1 MPTDQPFTLPANPAD
16 YQPKPTGKNLVLI
29 YLRKSYIKGKVDLIS
44 IQYQLDVT
52 LPVAWRDQLRF
63 RVYVDAKRSNSARS
77 EQGRADWLRLKA
89 ELSNNPDCVGVMMAF
104 QDRASRSTR
113 DTIDLMELCASKG
126 LHFIIPLNGIDTRQ
140 TGWTPHIKSMIRSNA
155 NIAETESELTSGRM
169 VHRIGQYNAVGV
181 PFGAPPFGMVRH
193 GEGLDAIVK
202 PNADAPAA
210 IRCLQLFAGG
220 LSYEAIAE
228 NLNASRIAFRDRHHR
243 GCDWRVESA
252 RTVVGNI
259 LYYAG
264 YILPLGV
271 SKTGRC
277 RLEGDGDF
285 LQRHAAATKAKTT
298 PHIESILPPEP
309 MRQLANAV
317 IMRRIRPRSFRAT
330 IGWTPL
336 LTPMLRWSGSQ
347 MRANVREGGP
357 FYCTKTG
364 AGRWF
369 RAEPLEA
376 QMIDALAA
384 VQFSPLAVNSIR
396 QLAAKR
402 HTDEAHADTRQRIA
416 ECEAWQK
423 TILQQ
428 WKRGRIV
435 QADYEREWDDA
446 QDEINRGRARLNDT
460 TSVDQLLAAL
470 TDLGAAIRMME
481 PLKRKTNLARLFQI
495 IEVNDAGKICSVVP
509 RDWALEAFKALVEAF
524 TTPQMGRVGLE
535 PNSGVIIE
543 WARIGM
549 PA

>member
-1 MPTDQPFTLPANPAD
+1 MPDQPFTLPANPDGYA
-16 YQPKPTGKNLVLI
+16 PRGHGKNLVLI

-63 RVYVDAKRSNSARS
+63 KVYVDAKRSNSARS
-77 EQGRADWLRLKA
+77 EQGRADWLRLKM
-89 ELSNNPDCVGVMMAF
+89 ELQNNPDCVGVMMAF

-140 TGWTPHIKSMIRSNA
+140 TGWTPHVKSMIRSNA

-169 VHRIGQYNAVGV
+169 VHRIQQYNAVGV
-181 PFGAPPFGMVRH
+181 PFGAAPFGMTRH
-193 GEGLDAIVK
+193 GEGLDAIIK
-202 PNADAPAA
+202 PNADAPAV
-210 IRCLQLFAGG
+210 IKCLQLFAGG
-220 LSYEAIAE
+220 LSYDAIASD
-228 NLNASRIAFRDRHHR
+228 LNASRIAFRDRHHR

-259 LYYAG
+259 LYYSG

-271 SKTGRC
+271 SKTGIC

-285 LQRHAAATKAKTT
+285 LQRHATATKAKVTK
-298 PHIESILPPEP
+298 HIEPILPPEL

-336 LTPMLRWSGSQ
+336 LTPMLRWGGTR
-347 MRANVREGGP
+347 MRGWVDDGKPWYRT
-357 FYCTKTG
+357 YSG
-364 AGRWF
+364 AGRVF
-369 RAEPLEA
+369 PAEPLEA
-376 QMIDALAA
+376 QVIDALAE
-384 VQFSPLAVNSIR
+384 VRFSPDMINSLR

-402 HTDEAHADTRQRIA
+402 HTDEAHADIRQRVE

-423 TILQQ
+423 TMLQQ
-428 WKRGRIV
+428 WRRGRITE
-435 QADYEREWDDA
+435 ADYEREWDEA
-446 QDEINRGRARLNDT
+446 QEEINKCRTKLNDT

-481 PLKRKTNLARLFQI
+481 PLKRKTNLARLFEL
-495 IEVNDAGKICSVVP
+495 IEVNDAGQICAVVP
-509 RDWALEAFKALVEAF
+509 QAWALDAFKTLIEAF
-524 TTPQMGRVGLE
+524 TCHGLGRVGLE
-535 PNSGVIIE
+535 PVSCQVVE
-543 WARIGM
+543 WARVGVGV
-549 PA
+549 